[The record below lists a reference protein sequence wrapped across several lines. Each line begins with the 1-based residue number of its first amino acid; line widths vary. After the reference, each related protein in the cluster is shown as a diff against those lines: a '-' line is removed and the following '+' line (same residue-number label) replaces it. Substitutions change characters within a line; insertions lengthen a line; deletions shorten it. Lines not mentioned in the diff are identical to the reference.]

1 MGLFGGSSS
10 KSYSTTIM
18 EDHRVIAEEAEIMA
32 GSGANVVVSYP
43 QSVAVSPF
51 AEVGD
56 IVVQPY
62 SPEVRQTVSELIE
75 TVQLVSHETI
85 PILVETFGEAIEKQ
99 AEAGMRATE
108 AGLVATQRA
117 TEAGMRVTELIGEK
131 LQETQL
137 GQASIL
143 PGMVKYLAIA
153 AVVIIVAGKVWK

>member
-10 KSYSTTIM
+10 KSYSTTIQ

-32 GSGANVVVSYP
+32 GAGSAVTISYP
-43 QSVAVSPF
+43 ESVAVAPQ
-51 AEVGD
+51 AVVGD
-56 IVVQPY
+56 ITIQPY
-62 SPEVRQTVSELIE
+62 GPEIQQTVSELIE

-85 PILVETFGEAIEKQ
+85 PILVDTFGEAIQ
-99 AEAGMRATE
+99 LTSEAGMRATDI
-108 AGLVATQRA
+108 L
-117 TEAGMRVTELIGEK
+117 GEK

-143 PGMVKYLAIA
+143 PGMAKYILIA